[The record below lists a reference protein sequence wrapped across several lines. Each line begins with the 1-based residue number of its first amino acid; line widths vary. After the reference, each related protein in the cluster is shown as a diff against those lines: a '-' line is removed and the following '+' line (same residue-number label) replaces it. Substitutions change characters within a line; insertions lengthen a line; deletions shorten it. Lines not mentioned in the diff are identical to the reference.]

1 MEKNNKKKKKWK
13 MILPVAVVV
22 ILVIVFVQK
31 GKGSSEPVQE
41 VETAKAEK
49 GNITAELETSGTIG
63 SEDMRTY
70 SSPVNAEIATADL
83 QVGKPVKKGESLIT
97 FNTASLEKSYNISQ
111 LQNKASDA
119 ANQKSLE
126 MSAKGSEQAAQ
137 ADARIQSID
146 D

>member
-97 FNTASLEKSYNISQ
+97 FNTASLEKSYNISY
-111 LQNKASDA
+111 LYN
-119 ANQKSLE
+119 
-126 MSAKGSEQAAQ
+126 
-137 ADARIQSID
+137 
-146 D
+146 